1 MIKSSILIKAL
12 TTPKTTSY
20 NLYTINLKQ
29 LIYYYR
35 KRYSQIL
42 MNLNLRFL
50 DLMFLK
56 FSVHIQTSAKS

>member
-35 KRYSQIL
+35 KRYRQIL